1 VPGTKPL
8 ETLRI
13 LTGAEAIDA
22 VKALNDDNRRQI
34 LHALRARRMSTS
46 ELVDF
51 LNNEQNGEGKK
62 EVKPQTV
69 RYHLKELEKCGLI
82 QLVDLEPAGNG
93 DSHIMQKV
101 WRATAENVFIATGNM
116 DAMPERESYDLNRTL
131 DLVGTMKQLG
141 MVLKDETEVNEVA
154 EDFAE
159 RDQIYRRGLE
169 RANETLREACE
180 LDPKLYVV
188 FRSIL
193 SVVRLDEPDY
203 KNYWDVSRRITDVL
217 RDAYRRGR
225 GKNPEVY

>member
-1 VPGTKPL
+1 
-8 ETLRI
+8 
-13 LTGAEAIDA
+13 
-22 VKALNDDNRRQI
+22 
-34 LHALRARRMSTS
+34 
-46 ELVDF
+46 
-51 LNNEQNGEGKK
+51 
-62 EVKPQTV
+62 
-69 RYHLKELEKCGLI
+69 
-82 QLVDLEPAGNG
+82 
-93 DSHIMQKV
+93 
-101 WRATAENVFIATGNM
+101 
-116 DAMPERESYDLNRTL
+116 MPERESYDLNRTL